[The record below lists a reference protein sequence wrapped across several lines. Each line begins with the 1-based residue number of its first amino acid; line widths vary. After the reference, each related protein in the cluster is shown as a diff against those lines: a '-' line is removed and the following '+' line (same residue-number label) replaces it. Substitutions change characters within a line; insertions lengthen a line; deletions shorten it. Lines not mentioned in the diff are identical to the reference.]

1 MAELTEE
8 LVADLSKIFEQA
20 TFKGMTD
27 GVKKALKDQAFKQA
41 SSLLE
46 RGVAPGAIPQIAA
59 VSLDTAMRRVA
70 WGQGIRASAGADPAT
85 APHQALW
92 PPMGRSG
99 PLVMSEK
106 GPLIGGSNVGSLE
119 WRTRMMLAGAP
130 STPLRLPSSVR
141 GRGVLFDHPDSGYTE
156 PEDRRLFPR
165 EVIAGTTM
173 SAAEQRRRAGY
184 LPASVGIGMSSF
196 TRPPSGPPAHLVRPY
211 PAGEVTPGPA
221 PLSYAPSPGWAG
233 VGGWGGDGAPL
244 GVGGGRGGYSVGP
257 TLGQWAAQRWAAAR
271 GAAGGVLSP
280 IGGAIGGAGRWAGG
294 VLSRGISA
302 VGGAGATGLGSM
314 LARGPQA
321 LAAGLVYGLG
331 SMVWNSA
338 GSASALDDQLSA
350 VARPLAGMWSASRV
364 GFTDD
369 QVTEGQMPDMLPQ
382 EGGPEIPP
390 RPGAPGVKYRRVR
403 KGGAKNIGQG
413 GFGDYGAV
421 LGGYRSAGALFD
433 SLAKAGYG
441 RADALSMVASAAQ
454 GIETRTN
461 MRDEI
466 ELQKRIYGYVAPQVS
481 GQFLHAEYLGGFG
494 GAVVGELGSRI
505 EQSLAGWMGT
515 PGFARKGQMM
525 LQTEASMAAAFQAG
539 GAQSFNE
546 TTFRKSVAALG
557 AGGFSPGAALQFQR
571 RASMSGL
578 SAATG
583 TGGSMG
589 VEELWKLHILG
600 GLDLSKGYV
609 SPDDILSARKA
620 SQNVK
625 GEEALARIKA
635 MGGTGARGSLLAQ
648 EFAKLVDMPLTPDL
662 LDASAGTGHSG
673 SKDTASYFPGR
684 GSRTKEQIKRAETE
698 LTDIRSDYNSA
709 ALSGSVRQSLAEL
722 KELFSKILKIIA
734 QLAGAG

>member
-59 VSLDTAMRRVA
+59 VSLDTAMRRIA
-70 WGQGIRASAGADPAT
+70 WGQGIRASAGADPAST
-85 APHQALW
+85 PHQALW

-165 EVIAGTTM
+165 EVIAGATM

-211 PAGEVTPGPA
+211 PVGEVTPGPA

-271 GAAGGVLSP
+271 GAVGGVLGP
-280 IGGAIGGAGRWAGG
+280 LGGAVGGAGRWAGG

-302 VGGAGATGLGSM
+302 VGGGMAAGFGSVI
-314 LARGPQA
+314 ARGPQA
-321 LAAGLVYGLG
+321 IAAGMVLGLG
-331 SMVWNSA
+331 SMVWNAA
-338 GSASALDDQLSA
+338 GNASALDDQLSA
-350 VARPLAGMWSASRV
+350 VARPLAGMWSRSREALL
-364 GFTDD
+364 D
-369 QVTEGQMPDMLPQ
+369 TEMHQ
-382 EGGPEIPP
+382 GPSPVFQDKQ
-390 RPGAPGVKYRRVR
+390 PGTPHATAPKRYST
-403 KGGAKNIGQG
+403 KSKNIGQG

-421 LGGYRSAGALFD
+421 LGGYRNPRGLFE

-494 GAVVGELGSRI
+494 GAVGDKLGSRI

-673 SKDTASYFPGR
+673 FKDTASYFPGR